1 MQAAQVLIAA
11 IVSRLKDADA
21 KARLAAAGTYCRG
34 KFCPMKP
41 IANRNH
47 ALLSHGPA
55 GRLTKCESR
64 VWTGD
69 RPVATTFVESGYCGN
84 ELAKEAFHF

>member
-21 KARLAAAGTYCRG
+21 KALLTAAGTYRRG

-41 IANRNH
+41 IADEAAAQIPTLRHLVVFNQ
-47 ALLSHGPA
+47 A
-55 GRLTKCESR
+55 G
-64 VWTGD
+64 D
-69 RPVATTFVESGYCGN
+69 FP
-84 ELAKEAFHF
+84 HFGQHVV